1 MVLVARAASPALSP
15 VVGTSRY
22 APGSQSA
29 APFEPNP
36 IDATSQ
42 EAQIHDQTVSYRF
55 DDVGRRQ
62 DPRQTSKRG
71 VQQQP
76 VPRPTFSNLV
86 TTTSSEEFATSFG
99 IDATSSGSLAGDFL
113 PVRSTAVGIGTYET
127 NARVIHGRV
136 PPKGETLNITL

>member
-62 DPRQTSKRG
+62 DPRQTLRRG
-71 VQQQP
+71 EQQP
-76 VPRPTFSNLV
+76 TPRPTFSNLV
-86 TTTSSEEFATSFG
+86 TTSSSEEFATSFG
-99 IDATSSGSLAGDFL
+99 IDVTSSGSLAGDYL

-127 NARVIHGRV
+127 NARVIYGNV
-136 PPKGETLNITL
+136 PPKGESLNITL